1 MRAACLA
8 LVVSWC
14 CALSGAALG
23 TATAGVPRELTAA
36 EEAYKSNVAI
46 GDSLAGKPATME
58 QVSDAESFYQEA
70 VAQARRVLAS
80 NPGLAEAHHL
90 LGLILCT
97 GYRAAQ
103 VEAEQPQ
110 TAEAKKPR
118 TVFVLLRG
126 GEDCQEGLKEL
137 RAAVD
142 LAKARYTYQVDYAGA
157 LLVCGDAEAA
167 EKQARETWKLSLSS
181 DDRANCARTL
191 VECASAGNRTQEE
204 IRWLREVVKYAPN
217 DTAASQRLAKLAPPA
232 PTAKPKTQNAIAW
245 LDYET
250 GMEQAEKQNKLVLAV
265 FTASWCPTCRKLEK
279 EVLQDR
285 SVIAMSRQFICVKV
299 DVDERV
305 DVATKHAVS
314 LLPTTLV
321 LDSIG
326 SEFLRLISFK
336 SPEHYVAELKGALAR
351 AKETD

>member
-8 LVVSWC
+8 LAVLLC
-14 CALSGAALG
+14 CALSGAAK
-23 TATAGVPRELTAA
+23 AGVPRELTAA

-70 VAQARRVLAS
+70 VAQARRGVAS
-80 NPGLAEAHHL
+80 NPGLADAHHL
-90 LGLILCT
+90 LGLVLCT
-97 GYRAAQ
+97 GYRAVQ

-137 RAAVD
+137 RAAMD
-142 LAKARYTYQVDYAGA
+142 LAKAHYTYQVDYAGA

-167 EKQARETWKLSLSS
+167 EKQARETWKLPLSS
-181 DDRANCARTL
+181 DDRANCARVL

-217 DTAASQRLAKLAPPA
+217 DTAASQRLAKLAPPP
-232 PTAKPKTQNAIAW
+232 PTAKPKTQNAISW
-245 LDYET
+245 VDYET
-250 GMEQAEKQNKLVLAV
+250 GMEQAEKQKKPILID
-265 FTASWCPTCRKLEK
+265 FSASWCGWCRKLEK
-279 EVLQDR
+279 EVFPTRD
-285 SVIAMSRQFICVKV
+285 VIALSQKFVCIKV
-299 DVDERV
+299 DGDERKDLTAKHGV
-305 DVATKHAVS
+305 DGYPTAVMLDYDGEE
-314 LLPTTLV
+314 LLRVVGFRPA
-321 LDSIG
+321 D
-326 SEFLRLISFK
+326 EYAADMK
-336 SPEHYVAELKGALAR
+336 AALAAR
-351 AKETD
+351 EAAE